1 LNTPRRSK
9 VLRYSL
15 RSFLILL
22 ILGVIWTVYVQWRIE
37 AALDQKLP
45 EHADVGIVLG
55 ASIWYDE
62 PSPGLKERLNHAVKL
77 YRDGYFDKII
87 VTGGMDASG
96 AIITEAEAMKRYLV
110 RQGIPESAISLEDK
124 STSTYE
130 NLVNAKQ
137 IMDSHNWSSAIIIT
151 HHYHG
156 ARALDIA
163 RTVGLSKYVI
173 STTDSKVMFM
183 PWHQARETLAFA
195 KWEWT
200 KLFIH

>member
-1 LNTPRRSK
+1 M
-9 VLRYSL
+9 LRYSL
-15 RSFLILL
+15 RSFLILF
-22 ILGVIWTVYVQWRIE
+22 IIGGIWTAYVQWRIHD
-37 AALDQKLP
+37 ALDQQLP

-55 ASIWYDE
+55 ASIWHDE
-62 PSPGLKERLNHAVKL
+62 PSPGLKERLNHSIKL
-77 YRDGYFDKII
+77 YQYGYFDHII

-110 RQGIPESAISLEDK
+110 NHGIPEDSIMLEGK

-137 IMDSHNWSSAIIIT
+137 IMDTHDWRSAIIVT
-151 HHYHG
+151 HHFHG

-163 RTVGLSKYVI
+163 RTVGLSSYYI
-173 STTDSKVMFM
+173 STTDSKALFM